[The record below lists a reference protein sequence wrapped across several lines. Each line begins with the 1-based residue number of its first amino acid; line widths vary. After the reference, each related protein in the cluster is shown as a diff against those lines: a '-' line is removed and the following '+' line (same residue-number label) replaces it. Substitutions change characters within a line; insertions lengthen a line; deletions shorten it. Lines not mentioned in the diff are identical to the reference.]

1 MKCPT
6 KKICF
11 ISKEVAEEELL
22 ANRAKYNYSSGTGP
36 INVYKCDVCEYYHF
50 TSKGEMNSRLLSKDS
65 KKKIDRESEANYWLN
80 KLK

>member
-1 MKCPT
+1 MSCST

-11 ISKEVAEEELL
+11 ISREVAEEELM
-22 ANRAKYNYSSGTGP
+22 ANRAKYNYSPGSGP
-36 INVYKCDVCEYYHF
+36 VNIYKCNICEYYHF
-50 TSKGEMNSRLLSKDS
+50 TSKGEMNPKLLSKDS